1 MPCCIVAAA
10 VAAFVPVWGIVTFHR
25 FTGCRN
31 RIESLSAKHALSGRQ
46 GSAQGCKD
54 GMKARKTAAFLRC
67 MRIVAAAVAVA
78 CIALCSSSARA
89 DEGGY
94 TITRYHVVIDA
105 HRDNT
110 YDVTET
116 IAVFFPQARHCIYRD
131 IPLRF
136 GDNRAAL
143 TGVSTHGHQV
153 QIEMRPDRIRL
164 KIGDPGRTV
173 TGEQVYAIR
182 YTLDLGQDRSDSED
196 VVYLNVIGAYWD
208 APIEEAEFVV
218 RLPAAPGP
226 GQAALMRGSRGSAS
240 SAHLLWQ
247 IGDDDRTGFVEDNV
261 LTGRITRPL
270 NRYEGVTLRVAYP
283 EGTFSGDSDA
293 ADPIRRAVLLLS
305 ALTVGGGLALWLLLG
320 RDRAL
325 SPAAAPRAPD
335 GLSPAQAGYIVDE
348 KVDGIDL
355 ASMFVYWASHG
366 HMDIAE
372 TGRRGFQLTK
382 RSDLDEAHPEEE
394 RAAFDALWRLGDGG
408 SVESGDL
415 VSAYY
420 VAAAAFREK
429 TAARFQTG
437 EQRLVDPKS
446 QIASGVIALLGLLS
460 FWALGFLW
468 AWMTVGSAAGAAF
481 IGFVLCVPYLLYAAG
496 WHWLWR
502 YWQRNSAA
510 IRALSATVMLLATVL
525 LLVMVHYL
533 TGAILT
539 PFERNTLAATSLAAV
554 ALRPLVRRRTP
565 WGHAMLERA
574 LGLRRFIL
582 AADRERIASLCDEN
596 PEYFYD
602 VLPYAMALG
611 LTQKWARH
619 FEGLLRRAPEW
630 YHTAPAGAFAPGR
643 FAASL
648 ARTAGAVQ
656 SAATSRPGDWSG
668 GGGGSW

>member
-1 MPCCIVAAA
+1 
-10 VAAFVPVWGIVTFHR
+10 
-25 FTGCRN
+25 
-31 RIESLSAKHALSGRQ
+31 
-46 GSAQGCKD
+46 
-54 GMKARKTAAFLRC
+54 MKRWTASILR
-67 MRIVAAAVAVA
+67 R
-78 CIALCSSSARA
+78 CS
-89 DEGGY
+89 Y
-94 TITRYHVVIDA
+94 T
-105 HRDNT
+105 
-110 YDVTET
+110 
-116 IAVFFPQARHCIYRD
+116 
-131 IPLRF
+131 
-136 GDNRAAL
+136 
-143 TGVSTHGHQV
+143 
-153 QIEMRPDRIRL
+153 
-164 KIGDPGRTV
+164 
-173 TGEQVYAIR
+173 
-182 YTLDLGQDRSDSED
+182 
-196 VVYLNVIGAYWD
+196 
-208 APIEEAEFVV
+208 
-218 RLPAAPGP
+218 
-226 GQAALMRGSRGSAS
+226 GQA
-240 SAHLLWQ
+240 
-247 IGDDDRTGFVEDNV
+247 TG
-261 LTGRITRPL
+261 TWI
-270 NRYEGVTLRVAYP
+270 
-283 EGTFSGDSDA
+283 
-293 ADPIRRAVLLLS
+293 
-305 ALTVGGGLALWLLLG
+305 
-320 RDRAL
+320 
-325 SPAAAPRAPD
+325 SP
-335 GLSPAQAGYIVDE
+335 
-348 KVDGIDL
+348 
-355 ASMFVYWASHG
+355 
-366 HMDIAE
+366 

-619 FEGLLRRAPEW
+619 FEACCGVRPNGTIRLPEPSRGPLRRVVGAPR
-630 YHTAPAGAFAPGR
+630 ARCVGR
-643 FAASL
+643 HIASRRL
-648 ARTAGAVQ
+648 
-656 SAATSRPGDWSG
+656 SG